1 MTAARHLNPL
11 YDVPKPAPQQ
21 ASARECLSADEI
33 YRLSR
38 VAVNLGIEK
47 VRITGGE
54 PLLRNGIVK
63 LIKSLAS
70 LTDLKELSLASDG
83 ILLADYAHPLRKAGL
98 KKIQVTL
105 DTLKEEKF
113 KAITGGKELT
123 NVIAGIKRAQAA
135 GITVR
140 VNVVV
145 LKGINDDEL
154 EDFITFSKAHEVTVR
169 FIEYMPIVLN
179 PQQRHYFMSREEI
192 IEKLSAHLNFKVYP
206 HGKFDAPTKYLSLI
220 KGGETGLI
228 SPVRHSLCRHCNRL
242 KLTSDG
248 FLSSCLVHDVQV
260 DLKGPL
266 RNGGHDEDIAA
277 LFQSA
282 VLGKPEDGICALRE
296 KTTGGTL

>member
-1 MTAARHLNPL
+1 MMFLNL
-11 YDVPKPAPQQ
+11 HRSKLQQ
-21 ASARECLSADEI
+21 ESSSLHDEI

-38 VAVNLGIEK
+38 IAVNLGIEK

-54 PLLRNGIVK
+54 PLLRKGIVK
-63 LIKSLAS
+63 LVQSLAS
-70 LTDLKELSLASDG
+70 LTDVKELSLASDG
-83 ILLADYAHPLRKAGL
+83 ILLANYAHPLKKAGL

-113 KAITGGKELT
+113 KAITGGKELKT
-123 NVIAGIKRAQAA
+123 VIAGIKRAHAA

-140 VNVVV
+140 ANVVV
-145 LKGINDDEL
+145 LKGVNDDEL
-154 EDFITFSKAHEVTVR
+154 EDFITFSKAHKVTVR

-179 PQQRHYFMSREEI
+179 PQQQHLFMSREEI
-192 IEKLSAHLNFKVYP
+192 IEKLSAHLNTKVYP
-206 HGKFDAPTKYLSLI
+206 HGKSDAPTKYLSLI

-248 FLSSCLVHDVQV
+248 FLSSCLVHGVQV

-266 RNGGHDEDIAA
+266 RNGGQDEDIAA
-277 LFQSA
+277 LFKSA
-282 VLGKPEDGICALRE
+282 VFAKPVHGMCALRE